1 MSHLNQTKVVFYK
14 VLIYSTLVD
23 EYPSLWETHGKESLG
38 DLFFWICSAL
48 WRRSEDV
55 VIEFKD
61 PIEETIAA
69 SILMPITYNNNKVML
84 RSDDSDI
91 CDSLEI

>member
-1 MSHLNQTKVVFYK
+1 M
-14 VLIYSTLVD
+14 
-23 EYPSLWETHGKESLG
+23 
-38 DLFFWICSAL
+38 
-48 WRRSEDV
+48 

-61 PIEETIAA
+61 PMEETIAS
-69 SILMPITYNNNKVML
+69 SILMPITSNNNEVML